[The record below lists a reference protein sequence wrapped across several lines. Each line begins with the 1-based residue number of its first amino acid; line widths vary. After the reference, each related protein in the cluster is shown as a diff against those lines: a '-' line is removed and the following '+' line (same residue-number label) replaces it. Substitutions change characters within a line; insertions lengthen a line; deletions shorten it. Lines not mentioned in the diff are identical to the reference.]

1 MKTLFNI
8 SDFQATAKPLSSRNH
23 SRQDKLSK
31 FSRPNLRGIASIA
44 NAQRVLNAAK
54 SEILGM
60 FGHFCYL
67 LKEETHTDGTALLV
81 VERYEEGEAVLY
93 QYDIDQCGTY
103 CEIRL

>member
-1 MKTLFNI
+1 M
-8 SDFQATAKPLSSRNH
+8 
-23 SRQDKLSK
+23 
-31 FSRPNLRGIASIA
+31 
-44 NAQRVLNAAK
+44 
-54 SEILGM
+54 
-60 FGHFCYL
+60 